1 MGLSPTYFLAL
12 AFAGASAFLLAHFAV
27 GLMRQSTRR
36 VAFANARL
44 KVLEDEG
51 SAALALERMRRRRGL
66 NEDGEL
72 RKLLGRLRRLILH
85 SGMEIPLWGV
95 VVLMPVLS
103 ICLGGALYLWRE
115 AVWASV
121 LGAAMGPVLPVLFLR
136 WRALRRRNK
145 AVGQLPDALDVI
157 IRSLAAGHPVPV
169 AMGLVGREMPDPIGS
184 EFGIASDEVGFG
196 AGVSSAIQRMADR
209 IDHADVYLFAAMIRL
224 QERTGGNLA
233 ELLRANAKTI
243 RDRQTMRLKVRAASA
258 EGRMSALI
266 LNLAPLG
273 VFIGLQALAPDFYA
287 EVDGHPWVRGAIIF
301 VVVWMCIGNLVIRR
315 LINFR
320 I

>member
-1 MGLSPTYFLAL
+1 MGWNPTYVLAL
-12 AFAGASAFLLAHFAV
+12 AFAGAAAFLAV
-27 GLMRQSTRR
+27 QASTGAMRQASRR

-44 KVLEDEG
+44 KVLEDES

-66 NEDGEL
+66 DSDGQL
-72 RKLLGRLRRLILH
+72 RRFMGWMRRLILH
-85 SGMEIPLWGV
+85 SGVETPLWGV
-95 VVLMPVLS
+95 FAVMPLLSVVF
-103 ICLGGALYLWRE
+103 GGGLYLWRE
-115 AVWASV
+115 ALWALV
-121 LGAAMGPVLPVLFLR
+121 IGMALGPVLPILFLR
-136 WRALRRRNK
+136 WCAVRRRAK
-145 AVGQLPDALDVI
+145 SVAQLPDALDVI

-184 EFGIASDEVGFG
+184 EFGMASDEVGFG
-196 AGVSSAIQRMADR
+196 AGVSAAIQRMSER

-243 RDRQTMRLKVRAASA
+243 RDRQTMRLKVKAASA

-273 VFIGLQALAPDFYA
+273 VFLGLRFIAPDFYA
-287 EVDGHPWVRGAIIF
+287 EVDGHPWVRVAVIF
-301 VVVWMCIGNLVIRR
+301 VIVWMGIGNLVIRR